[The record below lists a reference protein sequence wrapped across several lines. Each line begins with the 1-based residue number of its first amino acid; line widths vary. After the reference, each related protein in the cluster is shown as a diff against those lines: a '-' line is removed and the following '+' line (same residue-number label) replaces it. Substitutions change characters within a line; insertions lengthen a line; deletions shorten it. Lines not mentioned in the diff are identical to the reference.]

1 MMLIFFFF
9 GESKFQ
15 STNPHFRLLPT
26 LLRALAAKKSPA
38 VFNFLLALDDLS
50 RENRGL

>member
-1 MMLIFFFF
+1 MMFNFFFF

-15 STNPHFRLLPT
+15 STDRHFPHLLT
-26 LLRALAAKKSPA
+26 LLRALEAKKSLA